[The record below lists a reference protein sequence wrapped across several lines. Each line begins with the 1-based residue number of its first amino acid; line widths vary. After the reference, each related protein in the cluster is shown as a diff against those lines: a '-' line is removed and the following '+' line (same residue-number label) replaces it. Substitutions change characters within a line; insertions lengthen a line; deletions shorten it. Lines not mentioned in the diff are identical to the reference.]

1 MTRGRERGTDHT
13 LCLMDSYLDNEQTTG
28 NFIYSVPHSV
38 LLPLIGELFAV
49 RAALSIDRLPVI
61 LYERVAVDIRRLQHG
76 LLRVAQLRH
85 PAKNASRFEGF
96 PMFVPSLSWQNDR
109 F

>member
-13 LCLMDSYLDNEQTTG
+13 LCLMDIHSYLDNEQTTG

-61 LYERVAVDIRRLQHG
+61 LYERVAVDIRRLQHS

-85 PAKNASRFEGF
+85 PAQNAFCF
-96 PMFVPSLSWQNDR
+96 
-109 F
+109 